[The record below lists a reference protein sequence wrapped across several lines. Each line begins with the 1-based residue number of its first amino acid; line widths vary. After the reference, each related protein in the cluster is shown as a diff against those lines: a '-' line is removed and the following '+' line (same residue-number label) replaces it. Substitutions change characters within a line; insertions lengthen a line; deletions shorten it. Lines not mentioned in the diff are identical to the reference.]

1 MPYAGGMG
9 ASVVVF
15 TIGAILDFAVRI
27 QSTTVDW
34 HTVGII
40 LMIVGAVGFVVT
52 LILSLM
58 LNSGGSYRR
67 TRRVTQDP
75 SGTSVEERGTY

>member
-15 TIGAILDFAVRI
+15 AIGAILDFAVTV
-27 QSTTVDW
+27 QSTAVNW
-34 HTVGII
+34 NTVGVI

-52 LILSLM
+52 LILTM
-58 LNSGGSYRR
+58 MFNSGSTYRR
-67 TRRVTQDP
+67 SRRVTQEP
-75 SGTSVEERGTY
+75 SGTYVEERGTY